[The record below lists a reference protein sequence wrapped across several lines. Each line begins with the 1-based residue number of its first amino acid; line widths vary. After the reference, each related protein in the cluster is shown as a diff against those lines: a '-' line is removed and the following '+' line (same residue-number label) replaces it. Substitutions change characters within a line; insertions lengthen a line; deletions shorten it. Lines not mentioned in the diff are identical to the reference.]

1 MPNIDAIKK
10 TFPRNFE
17 VPFTDSHAENKQ
29 PILDRKYLVAFEF
42 FPFLSQAWF
51 PR

>member
-17 VPFTDSHAENKQ
+17 VPFKESHAENKQ
-29 PILDRKYLVAFEF
+29 PIPGRVRI
-42 FPFLSQAWF
+42 FPFPESSLVS
-51 PR
+51 